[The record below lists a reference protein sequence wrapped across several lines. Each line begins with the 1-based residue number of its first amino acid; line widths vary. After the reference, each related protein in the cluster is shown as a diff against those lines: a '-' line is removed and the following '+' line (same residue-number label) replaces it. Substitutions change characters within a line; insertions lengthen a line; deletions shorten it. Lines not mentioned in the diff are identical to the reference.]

1 MAGNPRGSFEPYLP
15 RLVLDWAVQAP
26 DERWREVDGSLV
38 SVDLTGFTAL
48 AERLQARGRA
58 GAEELVIAV
67 SGVFEGLI
75 GITYRR
81 GGDVLKFRGDAL
93 LLFFTGDAHTERACR
108 AAAEMQWFIEQ
119 TAGTMMSS
127 VGEVVLRMSTGI
139 YSGTCHFFL
148 VESSHHEL
156 VVVGPAATATIQL
169 EDAAGAGQ
177 VLVSPATAAAV
188 GPDWLAEEQ
197 GGAALLVIDP
207 DPDPAAPPIVED
219 VPTPPSP
226 VDLEPYVPTALRAYL
241 RLEAGE
247 AEHRQVTAAFLKF
260 TGIEALLAQ
269 GGPAAVN
276 EPLAALGALVGRVT
290 SELGITFLESD
301 IDVDGGK
308 FYLTAGA
315 PSSTGADE
323 ERMLRA
329 LRTILDAKSPLAL
342 RAGINRGPAFA
353 GDVGASARRAY
364 AVMGDTINLA
374 ARLTARAELGEILAT
389 AEVLERSRTTFET
402 SPQPFLVKGKER
414 AITAY
419 SVGAVTGLAEEETQQ
434 VLPIVG
440 RDEEVQE
447 LRTAVEAARL
457 RRAQVTELVGD
468 PGIGKSRLVEE
479 LKTIAVG
486 FTQLATRCNEYAAS
500 VPYHPFRSLL
510 RPLAG
515 ITETESAIDAGARL
529 EPWVEAVM
537 PDFAPWLPLLAIPF
551 DAKVLPTPETEEI
564 EAGFRRKRLHE
575 TVEQFLLRVLMM
587 PTLLVVED
595 AHWMDDA
602 SRELLLHLV
611 RSPAPRPWLLT
622 ITRRP
627 QGEPFVEDVSN
638 GHQLLTLS
646 ALEGE
651 AAAQLALAAAGDLA
665 LSEELLAEVSERS
678 GGNPLFL
685 RELVAAS
692 RAGNGGLDSLPET
705 VETLITTRIDTLEP
719 GDRFLLRNASVLG
732 AQFELDLLADVV
744 ADEFEDVSDLDR
756 WRRLGEFVAWEGTNT
771 LRFSHDLFRSV
782 AYEGLSFRRRREIH
796 GRVGAVLEQRAGDDA
811 AELAPLLS
819 LHFLHAENYE
829 KAWRYSVASGEFAQ
843 QRFANVDAAESYERA
858 LAAADHLDLP
868 EAEIARVAEALG
880 DVSEL
885 AARYDE
891 AEKAY
896 RRARS
901 TTGGT
906 LAQTRLMLKDGV
918 LRERLGNYPEALDWY
933 QRALEALDGLSS
945 IEDGLGTRVQIELAT
960 AGVKYRQGRFDE
972 SVEWSARAAE
982 HAEQGDDRAALGHA
996 YFLLH
1001 LNNLALGHVDDEHAR
1016 LALTLL
1022 EEAGDLVLQ
1031 SNVLNNLGMEAYLTA
1046 RWDEA
1051 SKLYRRGGGLS
1062 GRAGDVVNVARAQN
1076 NEAEILSD
1084 QGKLEE
1090 AEHLFTEALRV
1101 WRAAGYP
1108 IGIALATSNLGRVAA
1123 RAGRF
1128 DEALELFEEA
1138 LAAFRALGSEAFVQE
1153 TEARRAECFVLG
1165 GRFQDALEIVP
1176 GANEAAE
1183 GNPQLAAFLERLH
1196 GYALVQARRA
1206 DEARPH
1212 FERSLE
1218 LARGLAAEYEVALT
1232 LEALAR
1238 TKLGG
1243 SEAEAESKEMLA
1255 RLGVLGTPL
1264 VPLP

>member
-1 MAGNPRGSFEPYLP
+1 MTGNLRGSFEPYLP

-26 DERWREVDGSLV
+26 DEQWREIEGSLV

-93 LLFFTGDAHTERACR
+93 LILFAGDAHEERACR

-119 TAGTMMSS
+119 TAGRMMSS

-148 VESSHHEL
+148 VESSHREL

-169 EDAAGAGQ
+169 EDAAGAGEI
-177 VLVSPATAAAV
+177 LVSPATAAAV
-188 GPDWLAEEQ
+188 GPEWLAGER
-197 GGAALLVIDP
+197 GGAALLAIDP
-207 DPDPAAPPIVED
+207 DPDAAAPPLVED
-219 VPTPPSP
+219 LPPPSP
-226 VDLEPYVPTALRAYL
+226 TQLEAYVPTALRAYL

-269 GGPAAVN
+269 GGGAAVN

-290 SELGITFLESD
+290 SELGITLLESD

-308 FYLTAGA
+308 LYLTAGA

-329 LRTILDAKSPLAL
+329 LRTILDARSPLAL
-342 RAGINRGPAFA
+342 RAGVNRGPAFA
-353 GDVGASARRAY
+353 GDVGASTRRAY

-374 ARLTARAELGEILAT
+374 ARLAARADLGEILAT

-402 SPQPFLVKGKER
+402 TPQPFLVKGKER

-419 SVGAVTGLAEEETQQ
+419 SVGDVTGVAEEEAQQ

-440 RDEEVQE
+440 RDEELQKLGSALE
-447 LRTAVEAARL
+447 SARL
-457 RRAQVTELVGD
+457 RRAQVTELVGE
-468 PGIGKSRLVEE
+468 PGMGKSRLVEE
-479 LKTIAVG
+479 LKTMAVG
-486 FTQLATRCNEYAAS
+486 FTQFATRCDEYAAS
-500 VPYHPFRSLL
+500 IPYYPFRSLL

-515 ITETESAIDAGARL
+515 ITENESAFDAGSRL

-551 DAKVLPTPETEEI
+551 DAKVPPTPESEEI

-611 RSPAPRPWLLT
+611 RSPAPRPWLVAV
-622 ITRRP
+622 TRRP
-627 QGEPFVEDVSN
+627 QSDAFGEDVED
-638 GHQLLTLS
+638 GHQVLTLS
-646 ALEGE
+646 ALQGE
-651 AAAQLALAAAGDLA
+651 AATQLALAAAGDLA
-665 LSEELLAEVSERS
+665 LSEDLLAEVSARS

-692 RAGNGGLDSLPET
+692 RAGDGGIAALPET
-705 VETLITTRIDTLEP
+705 VETLITTRIDTLDP

-732 AQFELDLLADVV
+732 ERFELDLLADVL
-744 ADEFEDVSDLDR
+744 ADELEDVSDLDR
-756 WRRLGEFVAWEGTNT
+756 WRRLGEFVNWEGTST
-771 LRFSHDLFRSV
+771 LRFSHDLFRTV

-796 GRVGAVLEQRAGDDA
+796 GRVGSVLEQRARDDA
-811 AELAPLLS
+811 TELAPLLS

-829 KAWRYSVASGEFAQ
+829 KAWRYSVAAGELAQ

-868 EAEIARVAEALG
+868 ATEVARVAEALG
-880 DVSEL
+880 DVCEL
-885 AARYDE
+885 AARYE
-891 AEKAY
+891 AAENAY
-896 RRARS
+896 RRARELTS
-901 TTGGT
+901 GA
-906 LAQTRLMLKDGV
+906 LQQTRLMLKDGV
-918 LRERLGNYPEALDWY
+918 LRERMGSYPEALDWY
-933 QRALEALDGLSS
+933 HRALETLDGLAS
-945 IEDGLGTRVQIELAT
+945 IDDGLATRVRIELAT
-960 AGVKYRQGRFDE
+960 AGVKYRQGQFDE
-972 SVEWSARAAE
+972 GVEWSARAAE
-982 HAEQGDDRAALGHA
+982 HAEQSEDQAALGHA

-1001 LNNLALGHVDDEHAR
+1001 LNHMALGHREDAHAHR
-1016 LALTLL
+1016 ALSML
-1022 EEAGDLVLQ
+1022 EEAGELVLQ
-1031 SNVLNNLGMEAYLTA
+1031 SNVLNNLGMDAYFAA
-1046 RWDEA
+1046 RWEEA
-1051 SKLYRRGGGLS
+1051 LELYRRGGGLS
-1062 GRAGDVVNVARAQN
+1062 DRAGDVVNVARAQN
-1076 NEAEILSD
+1076 NEGEILSD

-1108 IGIALATSNLGRVAA
+1108 VGIALATSNLGRVAA

-1128 DEALELFEEA
+1128 DEALGLFEEA

-1153 TEARRAECFVLG
+1153 TEARRAECLVLA
-1165 GRFQDALEIVP
+1165 GRFQEALQIVP
-1176 GANEAAE
+1176 RCIEAAE
-1183 GNPQLAAFLERLH
+1183 ESPQLLAFLERLY
-1196 GYALVQARRA
+1196 GYALVQARRT
-1206 DEARPH
+1206 DDARPH
-1212 FERSLE
+1212 FEHSLD
-1218 LARGLAAEYEVALT
+1218 LARGLEAEYEVALT

-1238 TKLGG
+1238 TRLGLPG
-1243 SEAEAESKEMLA
+1243 AGAESKEMLA
-1255 RLGVLGTPL
+1255 RLGVLATPP